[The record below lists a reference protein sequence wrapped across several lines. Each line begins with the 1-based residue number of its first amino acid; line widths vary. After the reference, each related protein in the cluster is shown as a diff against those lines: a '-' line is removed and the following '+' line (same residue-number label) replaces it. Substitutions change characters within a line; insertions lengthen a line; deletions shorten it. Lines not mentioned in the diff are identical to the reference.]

1 MVAVVTQ
8 KLTDTLNDESVAD
21 NKVMM
26 HQLKGVQKS
35 LGKLQSF
42 SKEKDVSDS
51 DASQRATDH
60 LHVVYQVED
69 EVEKFTFTVARQ
81 RKRFGFLMKQ
91 TFFFNNLDS
100 CRRLKRK
107 IKKIQRNI
115 SGSAEDDTS
124 SSSVSKSNRCL
135 QHDSLTSSSDE
146 TTEEEEDHNDDDDGG
161 FYDETRVPT
170 QKSSSSVWPIS
181 EIPSTPSPTRGFLT
195 RSFTMIPHLQEKVQQ
210 RKKLT
215 FSYSYNEK
223 EMDIVGFK
231 EERIHHPKRMSSFSY
246 QEEEVGI
253 FGLNGDIKTVVKRLT
268 DNYASRKEMFVPIV
282 GEVGSGKTTLA
293 RAVYKNRK
301 IKDHFEF
308 HDWISVMEEYTVER
322 ILVNMSKKVIT
333 VKDNGAMSPKDQE
346 LKSRVFNHLKGKRYL
361 IVLDGVEN
369 YGVLEDLKDAF
380 PDENNGSKVLF
391 TSREV
396 RRSPGQHIMDQ
407 LNEKESWNMFLKKAG
422 KEKKADKIEPRLKY
436 RILEICRGLPLN
448 IVLVAALLSKKR
460 VWSSAISRA
469 NCSDEV
475 LSLCYNDLTTH
486 LKLCLLYLTLFPKDY
501 DIPVRRLLR
510 LWLAEGFVM
519 RRSQQPFPEDLVQK
533 YFEKLVQ
540 RSMIQITKL
549 RSDNSPKKCRLV
561 SVLHDYLL
569 PRAQDISLFYI
580 IPRNLENIED
590 AKGPFGVRR
599 MVQHTSTTGAP
610 PLTTSTRGRMNVE
623 RRLEEGAIISSASSL
638 SCCLSCRENT
648 PTDMATS
655 HSISIPSDL
664 QQSQVHN
671 STFDPSLVRS
681 YVSFNFQ
688 RKDMPAREVGM
699 FLGRIINS
707 DFRLLRVLD
716 LEGVNKP
723 TLPDKLGHLC
733 LLRYLGL
740 RRTYLESLPESVG
753 DLSYLETLDVK
764 HTRVDSLPDSIWKLK
779 QLRHLNL
786 NNISLAMPPS
796 SSLTLLTLWGLVLD
810 EKISVNEG
818 VGKLLALRELG
829 IKFNLNTSQGVLLE
843 WIAKLVN
850 LQSLRL
856 QSINGMGR
864 PSKLVLKPLVNL
876 DKLSHLNL
884 YGNLE
889 RLPAPNE
896 FPPTIKVLTLSIS
909 LLNKDPME
917 TLEQLP
923 FLIVLRLLGDS
934 YTGERMTC
942 HRGGFKK
949 LRVLKLWM
957 LMELEE
963 WDVEEEAMESLKE
976 LDIRCCHKLNNIPC
990 RLLQKQRCLEELILT
1005 DMPDEFVAQTKRRKS
1020 KDTSLTINPW
1030 KIAP

>member
-1 MVAVVTQ
+1 MEVKPVVAVVTQ

-42 SKEKDVSDS
+42 SKEDDVC
-51 DASQRATDH
+51 DASQRTKDH
-60 LHVVYQVED
+60 LHVVYQIED

-81 RKRFGFLMKQ
+81 RKIFGFLMKH
-91 TFFFNNLDS
+91 TFFFNNLNS
-100 CRRLKRK
+100 CSRLKRK
-107 IKKIQRNI
+107 IKKIQLSI
-115 SGSAEDDTS
+115 SGSAEDVITPS
-124 SSSVSKSNRCL
+124 SASRGNRWE
-135 QHDSLTSSSDE
+135 QRNSPTSSSDE
-146 TTEEEEDHNDDDDGG
+146 EDCNDDDDGG
-161 FYDETRVPT
+161 FYDETHVLT

-181 EIPSTPSPTRGFLT
+181 EIPSTPSPTRGVLT
-195 RSFTMIPHLQEKVQQ
+195 RSFTMIPHLQENVQQ

-215 FSYSYNEK
+215 FSYSYNEE
-223 EMDIVGFK
+223 EMDIVGFR
-231 EERIHHPKRMSSFSY
+231 EERLQHPKQMSNFSY
-246 QEEEVGI
+246 QEEDLGL
-253 FGLNGDIKTVVKRLT
+253 FGLNDDIKSLVNRLT
-268 DNYASRKEMFVPIV
+268 EKSVCRLNYDFKNPVKQRRGMFIPIV

-293 RAVYKNRK
+293 RAVYRNRK

-308 HDWISVMEEYTVER
+308 HDWISVMEEYTAER
-322 ILVNMSKKVIT
+322 ILLSMSKKVIT
-333 VKDNGAMSPKDQE
+333 EKDNGPMSPKDQE

-361 IVLDGVEN
+361 IVLDGVGNSGLVEN
-369 YGVLEDLKDAF
+369 LKDAF

-396 RRSPGQHIMDQ
+396 RRCPGQHIMDQ
-407 LNEKESWNMFLKKAG
+407 LSEEKSWNMFLKEAG
-422 KEKKADKIEPRLKY
+422 KEKKADKIELRLKY

-448 IVLVAALLSKKR
+448 IVLVGALLSTKR
-460 VWSSAISRA
+460 VTRWSSAISRG

-533 YFEKLVQ
+533 YFEELVQ

-549 RSDNSPKKCRLV
+549 RSDNSPRHCRLV

-580 IPRNLENIED
+580 HRNLEHSED
-590 AKGPFGVRR
+590 AASPFGVRR
-599 MVQHTSTTGAP
+599 MVQHMSTTGA
-610 PLTTSTRGRMNVE
+610 LTTNTRGR
-623 RRLEEGAIISSASSL
+623 AIISSASSL
-638 SCCLSCRENT
+638 SCGCLSCREDT

-655 HSISIPSDL
+655 HSIPPDL
-664 QQSQVHN
+664 QQSQVQN

-723 TLPDKLGHLC
+723 TLPDKLGHLR

-786 NNISLAMPPS
+786 NNIRLAMPPS

-810 EKISVNEG
+810 EKIKPNEG
-818 VGKLLALRELG
+818 LGKLLDLRELG
-829 IKFNLNTSQGVLLE
+829 IKFNLSTSQGVLLD
-843 WIAKLVN
+843 WVAKLEN

-856 QSINGMGR
+856 TSVDEMGR

-884 YGNLE
+884 YGHLQ
-889 RLPAPNE
+889 RLPYPKE
-896 FPPTIKVLTLSIS
+896 FPPTVKVLTLSIS
-909 LLNKDPME
+909 QLSMDPME

-923 FLIVLRLLGDS
+923 CLIVLRLLAKS
-934 YTGERMTC
+934 FTAERMAC

-990 RLLQKQRCLEELILT
+990 RLLQKQKCLEELILT
-1005 DMPDEFVAQTKRRKS
+1005 DMPDEFVAQTKRKKS

-1030 KIAP
+1030 KFAP